1 MTFLLTFAAALAA
14 VLLII
19 AAVSRHKKSSSSPV
33 SVMGKHGRVY
43 GKLDPEGFVIVQGEL
58 LPAVTADGQT
68 LKDGNRVI
76 VFATRGNRLVVQ
88 SAAKEEL
95 NEDW

>member
-1 MTFLLTFAAALAA
+1 MILLVTFAIALAA

-33 SVMGKHGRVY
+33 YVMGKNGRVY

-68 LKDGNRVI
+68 LIDGNRVI
-76 VFATRGNRLVVQ
+76 VIATRGNRLVVQ
-88 SAAKEEL
+88 SAEKEEL
-95 NEDW
+95 D